1 MYEQKRRQPNQIL
14 SFPLEIQ
21 STNSNTDTMATS
33 TRSGSLT
40 PSKKRG
46 AVEKSP
52 VSNKRS
58 RTDASPRREAGTTAS
73 KGPTVPEKS
82 AKNLGEGTSTL
93 PSPGAS
99 TPKKVAGKSKAVGKK
114 PAVTKKS
121 PTKPA
126 KSTKDAKVPS
136 PTNKPEGDTGKSA
149 QAPTGPAKEQTAK
162 EPTGGAA
169 TSGDSGAG
177 SDTPS
182 APEPP
187 ASDETRRDDPPAPPP
202 LPGTEGPAFTRDE
215 EIIRGWS
222 KLEKII
228 ARFVDT
234 AFIDRL
240 PAEAIVP
247 GRFPYAALH
256 KLSGEPKLMCQS
268 PRYAK
273 YVFQSA
279 IWNILDS
286 WFFSR
291 AGIAWA
297 CEGVDAASDSDSH
310 TKGLVAAIGK
320 LTCEYNE
327 PGTRTAT

>member
-1 MYEQKRRQPNQIL
+1 
-14 SFPLEIQ
+14 
-21 STNSNTDTMATS
+21 MAAS
-33 TRSGSLT
+33 TRSESST

-46 AVEKSP
+46 AVDKSP
-52 VSNKRS
+52 AASKRP
-58 RTDASPRREAGTTAS
+58 RTEPSPRREAGTTAS
-73 KGPTVPEKS
+73 KGSTVPDKS
-82 AKNLGEGTSTL
+82 AKSLGAGTSTSL
-93 PSPGAS
+93 SPGAS

-126 KSTKDAKVPS
+126 KSTKEAKVPS
-136 PTNKPEGDTGKSA
+136 PTKNPEDDTGKSA
-149 QAPTGPAKEQTAK
+149 QAPKGPAKEQTTK
-162 EPTGGAA
+162 EPTGGVT
-169 TSGDSGAG
+169 TSSDSGAG
-177 SDTPS
+177 SGAPS
-182 APEPP
+182 APEPS
-187 ASDETRRDDPPAPPP
+187 ASEETRRGGPPP
-202 LPGTEGPAFTRDE
+202 PPPPPGPEGPTFTSDE
-215 EIIRGWS
+215 EIIHGWTR
-222 KLEKII
+222 LGKII
-228 ARFVDT
+228 DRFSRT
-234 AFIDRL
+234 ALADHL

-291 AGIAWA
+291 AGVAWA
-297 CEGVDAASDSDSH
+297 CEGADAASDSDSH

-320 LTCEYNE
+320 LTCEYTR
-327 PGTRTAT
+327 PGTRTTT